1 MIHYDV
7 NYNRLALAIVPLK
20 LRRSLLMNIIYV
32 MLSGVRR
39 AASVFGSYREQTN
52 YRLTHN
58 GQVCYLRAVLND
70 RFDWSQRRIEI
81 EDVAEEEGTILYRRS
96 LSRFL
101 MAPARST
108 GRALIIN
115 KRAFTGSNSVDF
127 AVIVPAE
134 LRGTFVEA
142 QMKALVDTYKLA
154 SKRYTITYR

>member
-1 MIHYDV
+1 MIRYDI
-7 NYNRLALAIVPLK
+7 NFNRLALAIVPLK
-20 LRRSLLMNIIYV
+20 LRQPLLMNFLYV
-32 MLSGVRR
+32 LLTGARK
-39 AASVFGSYREQTN
+39 ASAVFGSYREDTD

-96 LSRFL
+96 LSKFL

>member
-20 LRRSLLMNIIYV
+20 LRKSLLMNIIYV

-39 AASVFGSYREQTN
+39 AASVFSSYREQTN

-70 RFDWSQRRIEI
+70 RFDWQDRRITI
-81 EDVAEEEGTILYRRS
+81 EDVDAEEGLFLYRRS
-96 LSRFL
+96 LNRFL
-101 MAPARST
+101 KAPKRDNGHS
-108 GRALIIN
+108 IILN
-115 KRAFTGSNSVDF
+115 KRAFSGSNSVNF
-127 AVIVPAE
+127 TVVVPAA
-134 LRGTFVEA
+134 LMGTFNEA